1 MQLELQNIHKSY
13 FNNLGTPQRD
23 VLIDVSLRINPVD
36 SMAIVGPSG
45 SGKSTLLNIMGTL
58 DAPSSG
64 KVWMNQ
70 TEITTLSE
78 PKLAEIR
85 NQKIGFIFQM
95 HHLLPQLNLIDNV
108 LIPTIPQKD
117 NVKKKAAVARA
128 KELLHTV
135 GLSDKVHQLPGQ
147 LSVGECQRAAV
158 VRALINQPELI
169 LADEPTGSLDHDN
182 SLILGELL
190 SKIQKDY
197 SPSIV
202 VVTHSPELASLMGT
216 IYKLTNG
223 KLIAQ

>member
-1 MQLELQNIHKSY
+1 
-13 FNNLGTPQRD
+13 
-23 VLIDVSLRINPVD
+23 
-36 SMAIVGPSG
+36 
-45 SGKSTLLNIMGTL
+45 MGTL

-64 KVWMNQ
+64 KVWLNH

-85 NQKIGFIFQM
+85 NQKIGFVFQI
-95 HHLLPQLNLIDNV
+95 HHLLPQLNLLDNV

-117 NVKKKAAVARA
+117 KTKKKAAVARA

-182 SLILGELL
+182 ALLLGDLL
-190 SKIQKDY
+190 SKIQKEY
-197 SPSIV
+197 SLAMV
-202 VVTHSPELASLMGT
+202 LVTHSLELANRMDT
-216 IYKLTNG
+216 TYKLVNG

>member
-1 MQLELQNIHKSY
+1 
-13 FNNLGTPQRD
+13 
-23 VLIDVSLRINPVD
+23 
-36 SMAIVGPSG
+36 MAIVGPSG

-197 SPSIV
+197 SLSIV